1 MGLYGREVITS
12 RALLKALQQ
21 KSLKNTSTTR
31 NSKSTGFRRK
41 KRQMTGKKQNNIDQ
55 ALATFKEGFN

>member
-1 MGLYGREVITS
+1 
-12 RALLKALQQ
+12 LLKALQQ